1 MIQSRMRWR
10 SADSADARIAKA
22 RAVTSAT
29 EKADGNDCS
38 APTRLRSGF
47 TSLSSRLTSA
57 SGGKSWRRTWQRWMD
72 TRIHEAVLWLGLML
86 AWGLCPGIGKRETE
100 VLDE

>member
-1 MIQSRMRWR
+1 
-10 SADSADARIAKA
+10 
-22 RAVTSAT
+22 
-29 EKADGNDCS
+29 
-38 APTRLRSGF
+38 
-47 TSLSSRLTSA
+47 
-57 SGGKSWRRTWQRWMD
+57 MD